1 MLSSLRSPDS
11 IMRIFSSA
19 ENWRRVARRISLMTC
34 SAGSFTGSDCCPIF
48 APLLATMDYQPS
60 LPQPAP
66 SVSQTLTPDMR
77 AMLERVGFGPGDHI
91 VTHCEG
97 GGRAALGAAAALRA
111 GFDDVR
117 VYYLSF
123 ADWVRDE
130 SCPVVR
136 D

>member
-1 MLSSLRSPDS
+1 MFDTRTRAELTGEDARNRSRSRHLPSARHLSHTD
-11 IMRIFSSA
+11 
-19 ENWRRVARRISLMTC
+19 
-34 SAGSFTGSDCCPIF
+34 
-48 APLLATMDYQPS
+48 LLDNGVVR
-60 LPQPAP
+60 PAP
-66 SVSQTLTPDMR
+66 VLR
-77 AMLERVGFGPGDHI
+77 NMLERAGFGASDHI

-97 GGRAALGAAAALRA
+97 GGRAALGAAAAVRA

-130 SCPVVR
+130 SCPIVR